1 MKLPKIIVYLWIA
14 LLAVSFYISARTSYR
29 RSLATEEFAYACD
42 SFGYLRMAK
51 QIRHAYE
58 HGTWP
63 EFKLESAQTRLLIN
77 FLLQNNVSVTR
88 WDEAVA
94 PHAHHYAPQSGNVVA
109 QYPPGTGLVL
119 AMFPQGEA
127 VYRLNRLVV
136 WVFTVT
142 GFAALAIAAW
152 KRAWATIGLV
162 VSALTVG
169 LMVMARLGALSF
181 SMNAGLVP
189 ILLTSVFSLIA
200 LRFKTADRDGLSL
213 LCALLAGMSLGVAT
227 MIRLPSFLLS
237 AGFLVLLW
245 PGSSSFRI
253 KSLPVAFALGV
264 TITGVIPVMIN
275 QHRVAGAWYLTT
287 YSRAD

>member
-1 MKLPKIIVYLWIA
+1 MLKLPRIIVYLWIA
-14 LLAVSFYISARTSYR
+14 LLAFSFYISARTSYR

-51 QIRHAYE
+51 QIRHSYE

-77 FLLQNNVSVTR
+77 FMLQNNVPVTR
-88 WDEAVA
+88 WEEAVA
-94 PHAHHYAPQSGNVVA
+94 PHAHHYVPQSVSLIV

-136 WVFTVT
+136 WVFIVA

-152 KRAWATIGLV
+152 KRAWTSIGLV
-162 VSALTVG
+162 LLALTVG

-189 ILLTSVFSLIA
+189 I
-200 LRFKTADRDGLSL
+200 
-213 LCALLAGMSLGVAT
+213 
-227 MIRLPSFLLS
+227 
-237 AGFLVLLW
+237 
-245 PGSSSFRI
+245 
-253 KSLPVAFALGV
+253 
-264 TITGVIPVMIN
+264 
-275 QHRVAGAWYLTT
+275 
-287 YSRAD
+287 

>member
-1 MKLPKIIVYLWIA
+1 MKLSKSPRIVVYLWIA
-14 LLAVSFYISARTSYR
+14 LLAFSFYIAARTSYR
-29 RSLATEEFAYACD
+29 RALATEEFAYACD

-51 QIRHAYE
+51 QIRYASK

-77 FLLQNNVSVTR
+77 FMLQNNVAVTR
-88 WDEAVA
+88 WDEAIA
-94 PHAHHYAPQSGNVVA
+94 PHAHHYAPQSGSVIA

-136 WVFTVT
+136 WVFTVI
-142 GFAALAIAAW
+142 GFGALLIAAW

-162 VSALTVG
+162 VLALTVG
-169 LMVMARLGALSF
+169 LMVIARLGALSF

-213 LCALLAGMSLGVAT
+213 L
-227 MIRLPSFLLS
+227 F
-237 AGFLVLLW
+237 
-245 PGSSSFRI
+245 
-253 KSLPVAFALGV
+253 
-264 TITGVIPVMIN
+264 
-275 QHRVAGAWYLTT
+275 
-287 YSRAD
+287 